1 MSHNPIQSF
10 DWRCSRSCLCCMFKL
25 ALPGEQA
32 AGWQGTR
39 LHDQPMLQELE
50 REAQMLHKE
59 SLQLQDQA
67 AVYAGQA
74 KRAEERLDTAEA
86 SLAALRREAAESAG
100 TMAEVL
106 PCFCLA

>member
-1 MSHNPIQSF
+1 
-10 DWRCSRSCLCCMFKL
+10 
-25 ALPGEQA
+25 
-32 AGWQGTR
+32 
-39 LHDQPMLQELE
+39 MLQELE

-67 AVYAGQA
+67 GVYAGQA

-106 PCFCLA
+106 PRFCLAFAWLLPG